1 MHLGC
6 FTYQSANVPGT
17 ALLKKPVL
25 MHIITALCLWV
36 QDSQEHPGCLHW
48 TDGGV
53 LSQKL

>member
-6 FTYQSANVPGT
+6 FTYQSANVPGM